1 MKPILLENV
10 VKSNHYFRKFN
21 NLEQELIQKFS
32 SESCL
37 LRFLQR
43 EVSGDMV
50 LVEPDLI
57 IVYWSVSGIVVED
70 LCLFTWVETY
80 RAAFQHWFHSLVV
93 TDALLQQLRNSD
105 KYRVFQKDLNIFYS
119 GHRGHRTWHPVI
131 FSYGDT
137 LKTMPANHHSPKMC
151 VNCKIAFELRCK
163 PLMGTCWSA
172 SGRRD
177 YRIDI
182 CRVTKGAHKEHLWA
196 DFGKLGHLHYLCVK
210 LYLIL
215 TINT

>member
-1 MKPILLENV
+1 MLFITSPDCKHSNGQTCYRQNRTKIL
-10 VKSNHYFRKFN
+10 Y
-21 NLEQELIQKFS
+21 
-32 SESCL
+32 
-37 LRFLQR
+37 
-43 EVSGDMV
+43 
-50 LVEPDLI
+50 
-57 IVYWSVSGIVVED
+57 
-70 LCLFTWVETY
+70 
-80 RAAFQHWFHSLVV
+80 QHWI
-93 TDALLQQLRNSD
+93 
-105 KYRVFQKDLNIFYS
+105 YRVFQKDLNIFYS

-137 LKTMPANHHSPKMC
+137 LKTMPTIHHSPKMC

-182 CRVTKGAHKEHLWA
+182 CRVTKGAHTEHLRA
-196 DFGKLGHLHYLCVK
+196 DFGKLGRLHYLCVK
-210 LYLIL
+210 LYPIL